1 MTPVSLRYRLEFVV
15 FRMLAW
21 LIGVS
26 PERVALGVCGIL
38 GWLGGVVF
46 RIRRADV
53 DRHLAM
59 AFPERDPVWR
69 RRVARDSYRH
79 FAREAA
85 MTLRLS
91 RMDPREVVRRTD
103 IEGFEEFRVALDE
116 GAGAVVVSGHLGNWE
131 IAGASAA
138 ARGVPMDV
146 VAHRQNNP
154 LFDRYLAET
163 RARLGL
169 NVIVKNDAFRSALH
183 SLSAGRVAA
192 LVADQNIQRRGVF
205 VDFFG
210 SPAATPKGP
219 ALFAIR
225 SGAPVFLGTAV
236 RLPGWPSRYR
246 VTAER
251 VAFRRDAPVEEVVHD
266 LTQRYTSL
274 LEQRIREAPE
284 QYFWQHRRWKTR
296 PSTEPR

>member
-1 MTPVSLRYRLEFVV
+1 MSFRYRVEYAA
-15 FRMLAW
+15 FRTLAW
-21 LIGVS
+21 MIGVP
-26 PERVALGVCGIL
+26 PERLALGLCAGL

-46 RIRRADV
+46 RIRRTDV
-53 DRHLAM
+53 DRHLAL
-59 AFPERDPVWR
+59 AFPERTTRWR

-85 MTLRLS
+85 MTFRLS
-91 RMDPREVVRRTD
+91 RMDSQEVLRRTD
-103 IEGFEEFRVALDE
+103 MEGFEEFRDAVE
-116 GAGAVVVSGHLGNWE
+116 KGAGAVVVSGHLGNWE

-146 VAHRQNNP
+146 VAHRQKNP
-154 LFDRYLAET
+154 LFDRYLVET

-169 NVIVKNDAFRSALH
+169 NVIVKNDAFRLALR
-183 SLSAGRVAA
+183 SLLDGRVAA
-192 LVADQNIQRRGVF
+192 FVSDQNIRRRGVF

-210 SPAATPKGP
+210 SAAATPRGP
-219 ALFAIR
+219 ALFALR

-236 RLPGWPSRYR
+236 RLPGWPSRYKVR
-246 VTAER
+246 AER
-251 VAFRRDAPVEEVVHD
+251 VDVRRDVPVEEAIVD

-274 LEQRIREAPE
+274 LEQRIKEAPE

-296 PSTEPR
+296 PSPEPR

>member
-1 MTPVSLRYRLEFVV
+1 MRPVSLRHRVEFMG
-15 FRMLAW
+15 FRVLAW
-21 LIGVS
+21 MIEVF
-26 PERVALGVCGIL
+26 PERLALSLCATL

-59 AFPERDPVWR
+59 AFPERDPAWR
-69 RRVARDSYRH
+69 RRIARNSYRH
-79 FAREAA
+79 LAREAA
-85 MTLRLS
+85 MTFRLS
-91 RMDPREVVRRTD
+91 RMEPEEVVRRTD
-103 IEGFEEFRVALDE
+103 MEGFEEFRAAVEE

-154 LFDRYLAET
+154 LFDRYLVET
-163 RARLGL
+163 RDRLGL
-169 NVIVKNDAFRSALH
+169 TVIVKNDAFRLARR

-192 LVADQNIQRRGVF
+192 FVADQNIRRRGIF

-219 ALFAIR
+219 ALFAVR

-236 RLPGWPSRYR
+236 RLSGWPSRYK
-246 VTAER
+246 VKAER
-251 VAFRRDAPVEEVVHD
+251 VPVRRDGSAEEVIQE
-266 LTQRYTSL
+266 LTQRYTSS

-296 PSTEPR
+296 PGPEPR

>member
-1 MTPVSLRYRLEFVV
+1 VSFRYRLEFMA
-15 FRMLAW
+15 FRALAW
-21 LIGVS
+21 MSGVL
-26 PERVALGVCGIL
+26 PERFALGMCATL

-53 DRHLAM
+53 DRHLAL
-59 AFPERDPVWR
+59 AFPERDRAWR

-85 MTLRLS
+85 MTFRIS
-91 RMDPREVVRRTD
+91 RMDPEEVIRRTD
-103 IEGFEEFRVALDE
+103 MEGFEEFREAVAE
-116 GAGAVVVSGHLGNWE
+116 GSGVVVVSGHLGNWE

-146 VAHRQNNP
+146 VAHRQKNP
-154 LFDRYLAET
+154 LFDDYLVKT
-163 RARLGL
+163 RGRLGL
-169 NVIVKNDAFRSALH
+169 TVIVKNDAFRLARR
-183 SLSAGRVAA
+183 SLSEGRVAA
-192 LVADQNIQRRGVF
+192 FVADQNIRRRGVF

-210 SPAATPKGP
+210 RVAATPRGP
-219 ALFAIR
+219 ALFALR

-236 RLPGWPSRYR
+236 RLPGWPSRYAVR
-246 VTAER
+246 AER
-251 VAFRRDAPVEEVVHD
+251 VPVRHD
-266 LTQRYTSL
+266 LPVDEAILELTQRYTSI

-296 PSTEPR
+296 PPPEPR

>member
-1 MTPVSLRYRLEFVV
+1 MSFRYRLEFLA
-15 FRMLAW
+15 FRVLAW
-21 LIGVS
+21 MIGVV
-26 PERVALGVCGIL
+26 PERLALGTCAAL
-38 GWLGGVVF
+38 GWLAGVVL

-53 DRHLAM
+53 DRHLAL
-59 AFPERDPVWR
+59 AFPEEDSAWR

-85 MTLRLS
+85 MTFRLS
-91 RMDPREVVRRTD
+91 NMDPEEVVRRTD
-103 IEGFEEFRVALDE
+103 MEGFEEFREAVGE

-146 VAHRQNNP
+146 VAHRQKNP
-154 LFDRYLAET
+154 LFDRYLVET

-169 NVIVKNDAFRSALH
+169 TVMVKNDALRLARRSLA
-183 SLSAGRVAA
+183 AGRVAA
-192 LVADQNIQRRGVF
+192 FVADQNIRRRGVF

-210 SPAATPKGP
+210 SAAATPKGP
-219 ALFAIR
+219 AMFALR

-236 RLPGWPSRYR
+236 RLPGWPSRYKVR
-246 VTAER
+246 AER
-251 VAFRRDAPVEEVVHD
+251 VPVRHD
-266 LTQRYTSL
+266 LPVDEAILELTQRYTSI

-296 PSTEPR
+296 PSPEPR

>member
-1 MTPVSLRYRLEFVV
+1 MSFRYRLEYLA
-15 FRMLAW
+15 FRVLAGM
-21 LIGVS
+21 IGAF
-26 PERVALGVCGIL
+26 PERLALGVCATL

-53 DRHLAM
+53 DRHLAL
-59 AFPERDPVWR
+59 AFPERDPAWR

-85 MTLRLS
+85 MTFRLS
-91 RMDPREVVRRTD
+91 RMNPQEVVERTD
-103 IEGFEEFRVALDE
+103 MEGFEEFRKAVAE

-138 ARGVPMDV
+138 ARGVHMDV
-146 VAHRQNNP
+146 VAHRQKNP
-154 LFDRYLAET
+154 LFDRYLVET
-163 RARLGL
+163 RRRLGL
-169 NVIVKNDAFRSALH
+169 TVMVKNDALLLARR

-192 LVADQNIQRRGVF
+192 FVADQNIRRRGVF

-210 SPAATPKGP
+210 SAAATPKGP
-219 ALFAIR
+219 ALFALR

-236 RLPGWPSRYR
+236 RLPGWPSRYKVR
-246 VTAER
+246 AER
-251 VAFRRDAPVEEVVHD
+251 VPVRRDLPVDEAILE
-266 LTQRYTSL
+266 LTQRYTSI

-296 PSTEPR
+296 PSPEPR